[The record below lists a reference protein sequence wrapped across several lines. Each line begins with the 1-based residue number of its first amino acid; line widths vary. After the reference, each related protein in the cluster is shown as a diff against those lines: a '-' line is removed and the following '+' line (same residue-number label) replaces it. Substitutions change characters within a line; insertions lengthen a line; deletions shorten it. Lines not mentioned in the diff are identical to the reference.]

1 MSYNT
6 EEKKQTTSVPRRED
20 GQVGIRATLNNMGFS
35 NDRIGYNESN
45 GTVTLDNR
53 TLMKP
58 GYMDDNAGVSYA
70 SEKDIQNSLVN
81 FYQGSSDPIVRVS
94 DAYAAAAGKYGLSAD
109 ALTYGNGTVSLGGT
123 PLDVLYIDDGGKSW
137 AWQSTVEDSTADYAN
152 RTEVESPLDLV
163 AAYQRRY
170 LNQAQNLV
178 SELRN
183 REAFSYDPDSDPVY
197 QAYKTKYL
205 LEGERASRDA
215 MANYA
220 TLTGGYANSAAATAG
235 AQAELY
241 YAQQLNNTIP
251 ELAQQAYERYN
262 DQYQNDLALLENM
275 VDLYDTAYQ
284 SVADAN
290 AAQRDNAN
298 LSAASNTNRDAA
310 SFEKNWED
318 AFNQQE
324 YAYNEQE
331 RQWEEY
337 LNAQTAEKNT
347 LTIQGLRLSNLQ
359 QEIYQKYY
367 AQLLQAELSGNY
379 LDNQLTQAKIYQAY
393 AK

>member
-6 EEKKQTTSVPRRED
+6 EEKKQTTSVPQRED

-123 PLDVLYIDDGGKSW
+123 PLDVLYIDDEGKSW
-137 AWQSTVEDSTADYAN
+137 AWQSTVEDSAADYAS
-152 RTEVESPLDLV
+152 RTDVESPTDL
-163 AAYQRRY
+163 AETYRRRY
-170 LNQAQNLV
+170 LSDAQNLV
-178 SELRN
+178 SQLQS

-215 MANYA
+215 MANYSA
-220 TLTGGYANSAAATAG
+220 LTGGYANSAAATAG

-262 DQYQNDLALLENM
+262 DQYQNELALLESM

-284 SVADAN
+284 SAADAN

-298 LSAASNTNRDAA
+298 LSATSNTNRDAA

-324 YAYNEQE
+324 YALNEQA
-331 RQWEEY
+331 RMWEEY

-347 LTIQGLRLSNLQ
+347 LTNQGLQLSNLQ
-359 QEIYQKYY
+359 QETYQKYY
-367 AQLLQAELSGNY
+367 EQLLQAELSGEY
-379 LDNQLTQAKIYQAY
+379 LNNQLTQAKIYQAY

>member
-6 EEKKQTTSVPRRED
+6 EEKKQTTSVPQRED

-123 PLDVLYIDDGGKSW
+123 PLDVLYIDDEGKSW
-137 AWQSTVEDSTADYAN
+137 AWQSTVEDSAADYAS
-152 RTEVESPLDLV
+152 RTDVESPTDL
-163 AAYQRRY
+163 AETYRRRY
-170 LNQAQNLV
+170 LSDAQNLV
-178 SELRN
+178 SQLQS
-183 REAFSYDPDSDPVY
+183 REAFSYDPDSDPVH

-215 MANYA
+215 MANYSA
-220 TLTGGYANSAAATAG
+220 LTGGYANSAAATAG

-262 DQYQNDLALLENM
+262 DQYQNELALLESM

-284 SVADAN
+284 SAADAN

-298 LSAASNTNRDAA
+298 LSATSNTNRDAA

-324 YAYNEQE
+324 YALNEQA
-331 RQWEEY
+331 RMWEEY

-347 LTIQGLRLSNLQ
+347 LTNQGLQLSNLQ
-359 QEIYQKYY
+359 QETYQKYY
-367 AQLLQAELSGNY
+367 EQLLQAELSGEY
-379 LDNQLTQAKIYQAY
+379 LNNQLTQAKIYQAY